1 MLGLWSA
8 DVGIDLGTANT
19 LIHVR
24 GRGIVLNE
32 PSVVAVS
39 KRTGQVLSVGTE
51 ARRMLGRTPA
61 DIVAMRPL
69 RNGVIADYEHTE
81 QMIRHFIARALNR
94 AWHVSHPRVVVGVP
108 SGVTEVEKRAVTD
121 AATTAGAR
129 EAHLIEEP
137 MAAAIG
143 AGLPIQSAAGSMIV
157 DIGGGTT
164 EVAVMSLGGVV
175 AATSARVGGDEMDEA
190 IVQYVR
196 RNMGLLI
203 GERTAE
209 DIKIVMGS
217 AFPMPEERSFVVRG
231 RDLVTGLPKTVEM
244 TTAHVRDALSG
255 VLVDIV
261 RAVKTTLDATPPEL
275 VDDIVERGIVVSTG
289 PFLLPA
295 DLGLTLR
302 GEEIPAHP
310 ASLAEVERLHIAAV
324 LKNTGGNVTQAAR
337 ILDIEIHD
345 DAVSEIARRARG
357 TPRFANRLLRRVRD
371 YAQVR
376 GDGRATV
383 DTTRTALGMLEIDEL
398 GLEPLDR
405 QLLET
410 LILKFKGGPVGLDT
424 IATSLSE
431 EPETIE
437 DVHEP
442 YLIQIGFL
450 ARTSRGRVATE
461 LAYRHLGLVPPDP
474 GPQQTR
480 LL

>member
-1 MLGLWSA
+1 MTSLLGLWSA

-39 KRTGQVLSVGTE
+39 KRTGQVLSVGTD

-69 RNGVIADYEHTE
+69 RNGVIADYEHAE
-81 QMIRHFIARALNR
+81 QMIRHFIARAHNR
-94 AWHVSHPRVVVGVP
+94 AWHVSHPRVVLGVP

-121 AATTAGAR
+121 AARTAGAR

-164 EVAVMSLGGVV
+164 EVAVISLGGVV

-217 AFPMPEERSFVVRG
+217 AFPIPQERSFLVRG
-231 RDLVTGLPKTVEM
+231 RDLLTGLPKTVEM
-244 TTAHVRDALSG
+244 TTAHVREALSG

-261 RAVKTTLDATPPEL
+261 RAVKSTLDATPPEL
-275 VDDIVERGIVVSTG
+275 VDDIVERGIVV
-289 PFLLPA
+289 
-295 DLGLTLR
+295 
-302 GEEIPAHP
+302 
-310 ASLAEVERLHIAAV
+310 
-324 LKNTGGNVTQAAR
+324 
-337 ILDIEIHD
+337 
-345 DAVSEIARRARG
+345 
-357 TPRFANRLLRRVRD
+357 
-371 YAQVR
+371 
-376 GDGRATV
+376 
-383 DTTRTALGMLEIDEL
+383 
-398 GLEPLDR
+398 
-405 QLLET
+405 
-410 LILKFKGGPVGLDT
+410 
-424 IATSLSE
+424 
-431 EPETIE
+431 
-437 DVHEP
+437 
-442 YLIQIGFL
+442 
-450 ARTSRGRVATE
+450 
-461 LAYRHLGLVPPDP
+461 
-474 GPQQTR
+474 
-480 LL
+480 